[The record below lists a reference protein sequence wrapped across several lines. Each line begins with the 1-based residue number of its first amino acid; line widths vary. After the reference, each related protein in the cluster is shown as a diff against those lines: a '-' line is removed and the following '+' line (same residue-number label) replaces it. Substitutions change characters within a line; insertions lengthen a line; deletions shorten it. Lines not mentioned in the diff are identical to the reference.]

1 MVTKNQILDMSPLGM
16 IFTVLQTGKDTAG
29 KSLVLHWEL
38 LPGCNMSDPL
48 VHIHPHAVESYEV
61 LEGEMEF
68 FIKDKWIP
76 AKKGDKL
83 SVPIGITH
91 AFRNPGNKIVTVY
104 NTHQPAFRME
114 NYFEDVC
121 KVLDKVTD
129 NRQKSFKMNLRS
141 MLYMSVLM
149 NNYRNEII
157 AKNPPDIAIK
167 ALGVIASLLN
177 ITYSQSP

>member
-1 MVTKNQILDMSPLGM
+1 VAIKNQVLDMTPLGM
-16 IFTVLQTGKDTAG
+16 IFTILQTGKDTDG
-29 KSLVLHWEL
+29 KSLDLHWEL

-61 LEGEMEF
+61 LDGEMEF
-68 FIKDKWIP
+68 FVKDKWIS
-76 AKKGDKL
+76 ANKGDKL
-83 SVPIGITH
+83 SVPIGVTH
-91 AFRNPGNKIVTVY
+91 AFRNPSDKVVTVY

-121 KVLDKVTD
+121 KVLDKATN
-129 NRQKSFKMNLRS
+129 NRQKSFKMNLKS

-157 AKNPPDIAIK
+157 AKSPPDIAIK
-167 ALGVIASLLN
+167 TLGIIAGLLKMG
-177 ITYSQSP
+177 Y